1 MNRNMAMTRKP
12 PESSTPDAARLRLD
26 PIPSHN
32 TVLDGAWWPRS
43 TDAVAELPALLAALA
58 GKRGEITHALLN
70 VADWDLPHP
79 RRMPGGK
86 RSVRLGWYTS
96 QPSGLL
102 TLVCDFG
109 RDRFDLFVV
118 PQDASD
124 SSAAAALDAAA
135 DADDTRRAP
144 ALLGDIK
151 RRG

>member
-1 MNRNMAMTRKP
+1 MTVTKNAP
-12 PESSTPDAARLRLD
+12 QSSTADTARLRMD
-26 PIPSHN
+26 PVPSHG
-32 TVLDGAWWPRS
+32 TVLDGAWWPRT

-102 TLVCDFG
+102 TLVCGFG

-118 PQDASD
+118 PPDASD
-124 SSAAAALDAAA
+124 SSASAAMDASA
-135 DADDTRRAP
+135 DADDTQHAP
-144 ALLGDIK
+144 ALLAGIE